1 MNDVSGGDKA
11 VSYDPTAFRPLTY
24 VEGTGAFAS
33 GKDSPSAYL
42 ERCLDV
48 ISAREDTVKA
58 WVTLN
63 EAGAKEQADASTKR
77 WKAGKP
83 LSPIDG
89 MPIGVKDL
97 YMTKDMPTQMGSPL
111 YAGRTTGEDSAPVQ
125 ALRLAGAVVLG
136 KTVTTEL
143 GFSHPGPTTNPFDA
157 ERTPGG
163 SSSGSAAVIGAR
175 MVPAALGSQV
185 VGSVIRPAGFCANT
199 AIKPT
204 LGALHRG
211 ERQGLSHSHLGV
223 HAGSIADMWAVA
235 HAISH
240 FVGGDPGS
248 PGLFGPQAAPVASKP
263 QRLIVVESEGWH
275 QTDDATKAAF
285 ETLIDR
291 IAASGVEI
299 VRRAGHG
306 DIDAFEVEIAES
318 LLLCRDICGWEMLWT
333 LRNLAEKDVTKLS
346 DSMRQRLSMASE
358 MSMDDYRAALA
369 KREAMRA
376 RFRAG
381 CGQCGCDDHAVL
393 HRPGTE
399 IRGIGHPGRRA
410 GADPQPPGLPAY
422 NAWTSAIGCPCVTVP
437 MLSVEGMPVGVQV
450 IGRHNEDWRTGAIAR
465 WVQETQEPVIG

>member
-1 MNDVSGGDKA
+1 MNDVSGSDKG
-11 VSYDPTAFRPLTY
+11 VSYDPSTFQPLTY
-24 VEGTGAFAS
+24 VEGTSAFAE

-48 ISAREDTVKA
+48 ISAREGTVQA

-63 EAGAKEQADASTKR
+63 EAGAKVQADASTKR

-111 YAGRTTGEDSAPVQ
+111 YAGRMTGEDSAPVQ

-143 GFSHPGPTTNPFDA
+143 GFSHPGPTTNPFDP

-163 SSSGSAAVIGAR
+163 SSSGSAAVIGAG

-185 VGSVIRPAGFCANT
+185 VGSIIRPAGFCGNT

-211 ERQGLSHSHLGV
+211 ERQGMSHSHLGV
-223 HAGSIADMWAVA
+223 HAGSIADMWAVT

-248 PGLFGPQAAPVASKP
+248 PGLYGAQAAPVAAKP
-263 QRLIVVESEGWH
+263 QRLIVAESEGWH
-275 QTDDATKAAF
+275 QTDDATKTAF

-299 VRRAGHG
+299 LRRAGNG
-306 DIDAFEVEIAES
+306 DLDAFEKEIAES
-318 LLLCRDICGWEMLWT
+318 LLLCRDICGWEMLWV
-333 LRNLAEKDVTKLS
+333 LRNLAEKDVSKLS

-358 MSMDDYRAALA
+358 MSIDDYRAALT

-376 RFRAG
+376 RFK
-381 CGQCGCDDHAVL
+381 AVSANADAMITL
-393 HRPGTE
+393 SSTGPAPKFVDSATQEGEPGLIHST
-399 IRGIGHPGRRA
+399 
-410 GADPQPPGLPAY
+410 GLPAY

-437 MLSVEGMPVGVQV
+437 MLAIDGMPVGVQIV
-450 IGRHNEDWRTGAIAR
+450 GRHHEDWRTGAIAR
-465 WVQETQEPVIG
+465 WLKETQEPVIG

>member
-77 WKAGKP
+77 WEAGKP

-376 RFRAG
+376 RFRAVAANADAMITLSSTG
-381 CGQCGCDDHAVL
+381 PAPKFAVSATQEGE
-393 HRPGTE
+393 PGLIHTT
-399 IRGIGHPGRRA
+399 
-410 GADPQPPGLPAY
+410 GLPAY

>member
-1 MNDVSGGDKA
+1 MNDISGSTPDA
-11 VSYDPTAFRPLTY
+11 QYDPATFKPLAY
-24 VEGTGAFAS
+24 VEGTATFGE

-48 ISAREDTVKA
+48 IAAREGTVKA

-63 EAGAKEQADASTKR
+63 ETGAKEQAAASSAR

-111 YAGRTTGEDSAPVQ
+111 YAGRITGEDSAPVQ

-143 GFSHPGPTTNPFDA
+143 GFSHPGPTTNPFDP

-163 SSSGSAAVIGAR
+163 SSSGSAAVIGAG

-185 VGSVIRPAGFCANT
+185 VGSIIRPAGFCANT

-211 ERQGLSHSHLGV
+211 ERQGMSHSHLGV

-248 PGLFGPQAAPVASKP
+248 PGLFGPQAAPIAAKP
-263 QRLIVVESEGWH
+263 QRLIVVESEGWS
-275 QTDDATKAAF
+275 QTDDATKTAF

-291 IAASGVEI
+291 TAATGVEI

-306 DIDAFEVEIAES
+306 DIDAFETEIAES

-346 DSMRQRLSMASE
+346 DSMRTRLSLASE
-358 MSMDDYRAALA
+358 MSIDDYRAALA
-369 KREAMRA
+369 KREAMRG
-376 RFRAG
+376 RFRAVAANADAMISLSSTG
-381 CGQCGCDDHAVL
+381 PAPKMVDSATQEGE
-393 HRPGTE
+393 PGVVHST
-399 IRGIGHPGRRA
+399 
-410 GADPQPPGLPAY
+410 GLPAY

-437 MLSVEGMPVGVQV
+437 MLAVDGMPVGVQI
-450 IGRHNEDWRTGAIAR
+450 IGRHNEDWRTGGIAR
-465 WVQETQEPVIG
+465 WVKETVAPVIG